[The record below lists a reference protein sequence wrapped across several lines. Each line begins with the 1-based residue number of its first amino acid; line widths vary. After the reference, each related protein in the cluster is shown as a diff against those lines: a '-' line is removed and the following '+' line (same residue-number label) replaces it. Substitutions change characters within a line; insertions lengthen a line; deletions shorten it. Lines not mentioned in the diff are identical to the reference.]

1 VNLLKV
7 IPIELNSIQISIIS
21 RKKQEVTKMKKPF
34 IFIIA
39 ATALTTILFFS
50 ISLNANAAGSLK
62 TIIGQVTLVS
72 ENTLKIKEDT
82 TQTEYEFTASPAK
95 LKDLNT
101 GERVEIKATD
111 GRVLSLVALGMPM
124 KAQPEPYQEWE
135 VISP

>member
-1 VNLLKV
+1 
-7 IPIELNSIQISIIS
+7 
-21 RKKQEVTKMKKPF
+21 MKKPF

-82 TQTEYEFTASPAK
+82 TQTEYEFTASLAK